1 MNPASHDLNY
11 IGCNIGRE
19 SQSCWFASEFARMA
33 AELGQAGVPV
43 QLMVTLDPVGGSQVS
58 SNVRRS
64 VNFLPTGDEDHF
76 SVIAAHQR
84 DLSNYVL
91 GSR

>member
-1 MNPASHDLNY
+1 
-11 IGCNIGRE
+11 
-19 SQSCWFASEFARMA
+19 MA

-43 QLMVTLDPVGGSQVS
+43 QLVVTLDPVGGSQVS

-64 VNFLPTGDEDHF
+64 VNFRPTGGEDHF
-76 SVIAAHQR
+76 SVIAAHER

-91 GSR
+91 GSRGARAVMRRSGAAP

>member
-43 QLMVTLDPVGGSQVS
+43 QLMVTLDPVGGS
-58 SNVRRS
+58 

-91 GSR
+91 GSRRASR